1 MPGTDPG
8 PTQGQPIP
16 QTDVILCALQRQ
28 THTKSADV
36 CCKLNLQASRYLF
49 IYLCF
54 FFSDHGSIVL
64 KIKWNMYEPKN
75 ERSMSSIC
83 PELLKGSAVCHVSLA
98 KVVGVS
104 AFEFLTL
111 ITTADRSRSILPR
124 AK

>member
-8 PTQGQPIP
+8 PAQGQPIP

-28 THTKSADV
+28 THTKSADA
-36 CCKLNLQASRYLF
+36 CCKLNLQASVYFFL
-49 IYLCF
+49 YYF
-54 FFSDHGSIVL
+54 FFLSDHGSIVL
-64 KIKWNMYEPKN
+64 KIKRNMYEPKN
-75 ERSMSSIC
+75 ERSMSSTC
-83 PELLKGSAVCHVSLA
+83 PELLKGRAVCLVSPA

-111 ITTADRSRSILPR
+111 ITTADRSRSVLTR